1 MTLFQAIIIGIL
13 SMLAASTP
21 AMAGTTIG
29 NYTLNRPLVAGLLLG
44 IVFGDLRGCI
54 LIAMPMQVMWIALV
68 TPGGTVASD
77 LRAVSYIGI
86 PLAYVGARAAGMDFG
101 GKEAQGLASSISAM
115 TGVIGI
121 TLFYLTAMMN
131 LIWQHWGWAQIEK
144 GNIECVGKV
153 DALLPWITNIVISF
167 IPVTLLCYYG
177 SGAVEEVFNNLN
189 TSVWYVKAILTVG
202 AVLPAVGISILLKSV
217 ITKNSDLIYFMF
229 GFAMAAS
236 MGLTL
241 LAATAIGGVFALI
254 DYKMAMNKI
263 ELLNA
268 GAGAGGMDDDDEED
282 I

>member
-202 AVLPAVGISILLKSV
+202 AILPAVGISILLKSV